1 MEMKTKIY
9 LKGIPFLWFIV
20 VTVGGCKQSEEMQG
34 LCPCISGEVPGS
46 CSSHKILNII
56 AATVMGMLTYL
67 AKGENALMARMA
79 DGAVLI
85 RMLVTTEINT
95 MESLSPQ
102 LPVKLEQNLIGPVF
116 AMEKQIILVL
126 SEQ

>member
-1 MEMKTKIY
+1 MKV
-9 LKGIPFLWFIV
+9 LFDGHSFLWFSV
-20 VTVGGCKQSEEMQG
+20 VTVGGCKQSEEMQQ
-34 LCPCISGEVPGS
+34 LCSCISEELPGS
-46 CSSHKILNII
+46 FSSHKILNII

-67 AKGENALMARMA
+67 AKVENAPMARMA

-85 RMLVTTEINT
+85 RMLVTREINT

-102 LPVKLEQNLIGPVF
+102 LPVKLEQTLISPVF

>member
-1 MEMKTKIY
+1 
-9 LKGIPFLWFIV
+9 
-20 VTVGGCKQSEEMQG
+20 
-34 LCPCISGEVPGS
+34 
-46 CSSHKILNII
+46 
-56 AATVMGMLTYL
+56 MGMLTYL
-67 AKGENALMARMA
+67 AKGENAPMARMA

-85 RMLVTTEINT
+85 RMLVTREINT

-102 LPVKLEQNLIGPVF
+102 LPVKLEQTLISPVF